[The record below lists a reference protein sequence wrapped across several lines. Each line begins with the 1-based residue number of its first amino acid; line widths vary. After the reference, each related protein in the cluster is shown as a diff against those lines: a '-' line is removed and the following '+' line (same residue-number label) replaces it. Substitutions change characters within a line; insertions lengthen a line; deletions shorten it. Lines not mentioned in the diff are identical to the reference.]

1 LKKTAGKKWWKNVWT
16 KIKFHCM
23 HNNLRILPE
32 KRDLSY

>member
-1 LKKTAGKKWWKNVWT
+1 
-16 KIKFHCM
+16 M